1 MDEYIK
7 SELNSIRERVLDLI
21 KDAEDTNSELL
32 PLLNHIEN
40 MLCI

>member
-7 SELNSIRERVLDLI
+7 TELNSIKERVLDLI
-21 KDAEDTNSELL
+21 KDAEESNSKLL